1 MNDRIPYLREKS
13 LALTHES
20 GVYLMRNKSKT
31 IIYVGKA
38 KNLKNRVSSYFR
50 SLDKHTPKVY
60 AMVMQVYD
68 FDIMVTESE
77 FEALVL
83 ECHLIKLH
91 MPRYNILLKDDK
103 GYSYLKM
110 EIGEFPKIYPV
121 RKKEEDGCKYF
132 GPFMSYSV
140 VAEMADSVNKTLGL
154 PTCHRKFPDDFRKER
169 PCLNYQIKQ
178 CMGVCRGNIS
188 EEEYAGYI
196 KRAEEMLSGK
206 TENARKTLEKDM
218 YEASDNLEFEK
229 AARLRDR
236 IKAIDKFFMKQRVV
250 FAGAKNQDV
259 IAFIEVDRKVS
270 AAVMKF
276 RDETLVDKREFF
288 WNDSGSMAEI
298 RDEFLK
304 SYYIMGGEEIPPLI
318 VIDEEIE
325 DKELLERLLTEKSGR
340 KVSLLVPQ
348 RGDNVRL
355 LENAKLNASQRL
367 SAGQGRTDRE
377 VTLLNDIKTL
387 LKLPKTP
394 NYIEAYD
401 ISNIG
406 SDTIVGGMVV
416 FSATKPLK
424 ANYKKFSIKDLNQPD
439 DYTSMKEVLKRR
451 FFHYLDENEED
462 RGFKTLP
469 DLLLIDGGKGHL
481 HAAQEVLDSLG
492 LNIPTFGMVKDSK
505 HRTRAIESLEGEI
518 AISPVKN
525 VFSFITAVQDEV
537 HRYTIGFA
545 RKSHTKTAFQ
555 SELTNVPYIGEKR
568 AANLFLYFRTKKAI
582 FEASQE
588 ELEKVPGMDKRA
600 AESLFEAVRTG
611 KIS

>member
-1 MNDRIPYLREKS
+1 MK
-13 LALTHES
+13 
-20 GVYLMRNKSKT
+20 NKKGT

-60 AMVMQVYD
+60 AMVEQVYD
-68 FDIMVTESE
+68 FDIMVTTGE

-110 EIGEFPKIYPV
+110 DSGDYPKIYPC
-121 RKKEEDGCKYF
+121 RKKEDDGCKYF
-132 GPFMSYSV
+132 GPFMSFSV
-140 VAEMADSVNKTLGL
+140 VAEMAESVNKTLGL
-154 PTCHRKFPDDFRKER
+154 PTCRRKFPEDFKKER

-178 CMGVCRGNIS
+178 CIGVCKGNIS
-188 EEEYAGYI
+188 KEEYAEYI
-196 KRAEEMLSGK
+196 DRAEEMLSGK
-206 TENARKTLEKDM
+206 TETARKALEKDM
-218 YEASDNLEFEK
+218 LEAADKLEFEK

-236 IKAIDKFFMKQRVV
+236 IKAIDKFFQKQRVV
-250 FAGAKNQDV
+250 YAGAKNQDV
-259 IAFIEVDRKVS
+259 IAFVEIDRKVS

-288 WNDSGSMAEI
+288 WNDSGNISEI

-304 SYYIMGGEEIPPLI
+304 SYYIMGNEEIPPTI
-318 VIDEEIE
+318 IIDEEI
-325 DKELLERLLTEKSGR
+325 DDRELLERLLNENSQR
-340 KVSLLVPQ
+340 KVSLIVPQ

-355 LENAKLNASQRL
+355 LEMAKLNASQRL

-377 VTLLNDIKTL
+377 VTLLNDVKSL

-416 FSATKPLK
+416 FAATKPLK
-424 ANYKKFSIKDLNQPD
+424 SNYKKFSIKDLASPD

-451 FFHYLDENEED
+451 FFHYLDPKEED

-469 DLLLIDGGKGHL
+469 DLILIDGGKGHL
-481 HAAQEVLDSLG
+481 SAANEVLTALG
-492 LNIPTFGMVKDSK
+492 LNIPTFGMVKDSR

-525 VFSFITAVQDEV
+525 VFSFITNVQDEV

-545 RKSHTKTAFQ
+545 RKSHSKSAFESQ
-555 SELTNVPYIGEKR
+555 LQKVPYIGEKR
-568 AANLFLYFRTKKAI
+568 AAALFIHFRTKKAMS
-582 FEASQE
+582 EASLE
-588 ELEKVPGMDKRA
+588 ELESVPGMDKRA
-600 AESLFEAVRTG
+600 AESLYEAFLSG

>member
-1 MNDRIPYLREKS
+1 MNERLSFLREKS

-20 GVYLMRNKSKT
+20 GVYLMKNKSST

-60 AMVMQVYD
+60 AMVQQVYD
-68 FDIMVTESE
+68 FDIMVTTGE

-103 GYSYLKM
+103 GYCYLKM
-110 EIGEFPKIYPV
+110 DSGDFPKIYPC

-140 VAEMADSVNKTLGL
+140 VAQMAESVNKTLGL
-154 PTCHRKFPDDFRKER
+154 PTCRRKFPEDFKKER

-178 CMGVCRGNIS
+178 CIGVCRGNIS
-188 EEEYAGYI
+188 KEEYAEYI
-196 KRAEEMLSGK
+196 NRAEEMLSGK
-206 TENARKTLEKDM
+206 TEKARRTLEKDM
-218 YEASDNLEFEK
+218 LMAADNLEFEK
-229 AARLRDR
+229 AARIRDR
-236 IKAIDKFFMKQRVV
+236 IKAIDKFFQKQRVV
-250 FAGAKNQDV
+250 YAGAKNQDV
-259 IAFIEVDRKVS
+259 IAFVELDRKVS
-270 AAVMKF
+270 AAIMKF

-288 WNDSGSMAEI
+288 WNDSGNISEI
-298 RDEFLK
+298 RNEFLK

-318 VIDEEIE
+318 IIDEQI
-325 DKELLERLLTEKSGR
+325 DDRELLERLLNENSQR

-355 LENAKLNASQRL
+355 LEMAKLNASQRL
-367 SAGQGRTDRE
+367 SWGQGRTDRE
-377 VTLLNDIKTL
+377 VTLLNDIKSL

-406 SDTIVGGMVV
+406 SDTIVGAMVV
-416 FSATKPLK
+416 FAATKPLK
-424 ANYKKFSIKDLNQPD
+424 ANYKKFSIKDLTSPD

-451 FFHYLDENEED
+451 FFHYLDPKEED

-469 DLLLIDGGKGHL
+469 DLILIDGGRGHL
-481 HAAQEVLDSLG
+481 FAACEVLTSLG
-492 LNIPTFGMVKDSK
+492 LDIPTFGMVKDSR
-505 HRTRAIESLEGEI
+505 HRTRAIESLDGEI

-525 VFSFITAVQDEV
+525 VFSFITNVQDEV
-537 HRYTIGFA
+537 HRYAISFA
-545 RKSHTKTAFQ
+545 RKSHSKSAFESQ
-555 SELTNVPYIGEKR
+555 LQKVPYIGEKR
-568 AANLFLYFRTKKAI
+568 AAALFMHFKTKKAMS
-582 FEASQE
+582 EASPKD
-588 ELEKVPGMDKRA
+588 LESVPGMDKRA
-600 AESLFEAVRTG
+600 AKSLYEAFLSG